1 MEPIQGVSPQVCPCH
16 ARPGPT
22 ARTASPTLSASVSA
36 QPMRKLAW
44 SRSVR
49 PNRLGLAWA
58 GAPARRCPPGSSHNR
73 GETLLCVDRSCFR
86 GAEPAAC
93 VAESLRS
100 FDRSLP
106 LLPVDVHA
114 TAIDQR
120 GHGDAEKPRSG
131 YSLEELAQ
139 DIEAFLDA
147 GGISSAVLLASSSAR
162 YVADSGG
169 RQPAPRGR
177 PRPGRIPATLQARPS
192 FFDQIEQLTDPSDA
206 ACLAVV
212 DSAGD

>member
-120 GHGDAEKPRSG
+120 GHPSTSMRRRSTNAATVMPRSHG
-131 YSLEELAQ
+131 PDTRWRSSHRTLRRSWMRAASLPPCCWHPPARVTSPTV
-139 DIEAFLDA
+139 AVASPHRVA
-147 GGISSAVLLASSSAR
+147 GLVLVGSPQPCRHDLRSLTRSSS
-162 YVADSGG
+162 
-169 RQPAPRGR
+169 
-177 PRPGRIPATLQARPS
+177 
-192 FFDQIEQLTDPSDA
+192 
-206 ACLAVV
+206 
-212 DSAGD
+212 